1 MVLALALALVLVLVL
16 VLLQWCA
23 TVDQGDEMFS
33 AIRSFVQIVA
43 LLFAMKC
50 TLMLLAVDVS

>member
-1 MVLALALALVLVLVL
+1 MVLALVLVLV
-16 VLLQWCA
+16 LQWCA

>member
-1 MVLALALALVLVLVL
+1 MVLVLALVLALALVM
-16 VLLQWCA
+16 QCCA

-43 LLFAMKC
+43 LLLFAMKC
-50 TLMLLAVDVS
+50 TLMLLAVDVSVS

>member
-1 MVLALALALVLVLVL
+1 MVLVLALALVM
-16 VLLQWCA
+16 QCCA

-43 LLFAMKC
+43 LLLFAMKC
-50 TLMLLAVDVS
+50 TLMLLAVDVSVS